1 MTGTKRRAAIAD
13 RATDGRRASR
23 TAAKPNRRGAV
34 ERPRVRMPERVTTRW
49 VGSPS
54 AESTRFPG
62 EGQSAQGQSGPKARP
77 KGVADG
83 QGVNIPPPDGKDE
96 PRRTPRHASGR
107 GVRRPRAARPT
118 ALRSGSLSG
127 PGHEK
132 PRGDDTS
139 ARTAIRHRCARRGS
153 EGVRENPREGTRQND
168 PVPSVQGVLAGRPVS
183 RRESALATVYQKHR
197 TLPTRKRT
205 YRV

>member
-1 MTGTKRRAAIAD
+1 
-13 RATDGRRASR
+13 
-23 TAAKPNRRGAV
+23 
-34 ERPRVRMPERVTTRW
+34 MPERVTTRR

-83 QGVNIPPPDGKDE
+83 QAVNIPPPDAKVEGRQDAGTRGIGALDT
-96 PRRTPRHASGR
+96 PVPQGRRHFDPEVPRH
-107 GVRRPRAARPT
+107 
-118 ALRSGSLSG
+118 

-132 PRGDDTS
+132 PAADDTS
-139 ARTAIRHRCARRGS
+139 ARTAIRHRCARRAS

-168 PVPSVQGVLAGRPVS
+168 PVPSVQGVLTGRPVS